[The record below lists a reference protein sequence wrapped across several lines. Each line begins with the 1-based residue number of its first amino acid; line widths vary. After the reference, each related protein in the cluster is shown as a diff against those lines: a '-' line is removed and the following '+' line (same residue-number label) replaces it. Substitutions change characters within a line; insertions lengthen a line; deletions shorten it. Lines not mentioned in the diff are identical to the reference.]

1 MFQTIITFII
11 VFSILVVIHE
21 FGHFYFAKKAGILV
35 REFAIGMGPKIFSH
49 RKNGTTY
56 TIRMLPIGGYVRM
69 AGIGDEDTELKPGM
83 PLNIT
88 LDEAQ
93 QVTQIDLSNKQHLNA
108 VPIELLEADLE
119 NALFIKG
126 IIPGSSEPVT
136 YAVKRD
142 ATIIE
147 ADGTELQIAPIDV
160 QYQSAPLL
168 KRMMTNFAGPMNNF
182 ILGIAVFIT
191 IAFVQG
197 GVTVNDNRLG
207 AIQPDSPAE
216 AAGLR
221 ADDEV
226 LAVNGD
232 EIAEWT
238 ELVASIQANPGKEIT
253 LTVVTEGQEARDV
266 LVTPDTKTDEQG
278 NDYGLIGVAPPMDR
292 TLMAKISYGFEEF
305 WVIATSIFGLVFSM
319 FRTGFQADSFGGPVA
334 IYAATE
340 QVVDY
345 GFLSVLSFLAYLSI
359 NLGVVNLLPIPA
371 LDGGKLLL
379 NVVEGIR
386 GKPLDPEKEGIIT
399 AIGMGLLLLLMVIVT
414 WNDIQRFFFGQ

>member
-11 VFSILVVIHE
+11 VFSILVIIHE

-69 AGIGDEDTELKPGM
+69 AGIGDEDPELKPGM

-93 QVTQIDLSNKQHLNA
+93 QVAQIDLSNKQHLRA

-119 NALFIKG
+119 QALFIKG
-126 IIPGSSEPVT
+126 IIPGSSEAVT
-136 YAVKRD
+136 YEVKRD

-147 ADGTELQIAPIDV
+147 ADGTEVQIAPIDV

-207 AIQPDSPAE
+207 DIQPDSPAE

-226 LAVNGD
+226 LAIEGQ
-232 EIAEWT
+232 EITDWT
-238 ELVASIQANPGKEIT
+238 QLVASIQANPGKEIT
-253 LTVVTEGQEARDV
+253 LSVVTKGQEARDV

-292 TLMAKISYGFEEF
+292 TLMAKIRYGFDEF
-305 WVIATSIFGLVFSM
+305 WLIATSIFGLVFSM
-319 FRTGFQADSFGGPVA
+319 FRTGFQPDSFGGPVA

-359 NLGVVNLLPIPA
+359 NLGVVNLLPVPA

-379 NVVEGIR
+379 NIVEGVR

-399 AIGMGLLLLLMVIVT
+399 AVGMGLLLLLMVIVT